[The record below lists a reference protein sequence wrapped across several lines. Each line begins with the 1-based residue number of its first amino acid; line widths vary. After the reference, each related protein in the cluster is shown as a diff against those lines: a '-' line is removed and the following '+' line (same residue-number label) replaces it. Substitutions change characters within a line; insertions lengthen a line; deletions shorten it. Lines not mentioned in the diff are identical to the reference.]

1 MSNKKASFWL
11 SPRGLAA
18 LGMVGAASYFLLM
31 EHSEHVWQYLPFLIL
46 LACPF
51 MHMFMHK
58 SHGHDHQKSNED
70 NDEYQRGLEDGRNT
84 VENISSK
91 HTTEIEEK

>member
-11 SPRGLAA
+11 SPKGLAA
-18 LGMVGAASYFLLM
+18 LGLIGAASYFLLM

-58 SHGHDHQKSNED
+58 GHDHHKSNED
-70 NDEYQRGLEDGRNT
+70 SDEYQHGLKDVRDTVQQVED
-84 VENISSK
+84 K
-91 HTTEIEEK
+91 HTKNDHHQ

>member
-11 SPRGLAA
+11 SPKGLAA
-18 LGMVGAASYFLLM
+18 LGLIGAASYFLLM

-58 SHGHDHQKSNED
+58 DHGHDHQKSNE
-70 NDEYQRGLEDGRNT
+70 YQRGLEDGRT
-84 VENISSK
+84 AVEQADSK
-91 HTTEIEEK
+91 HINK